1 MADEP
6 LETTQLLVWLEQM
19 KRGDEAAREELI
31 RRACGQLE
39 HLTRKMLKG
48 YPGVRR
54 WAETDDVFQSA
65 VLRLLRAL
73 REVQPSN
80 TREFF
85 GLAATQVR
93 RELLDLARHY
103 YGKQGLGAN
112 HASWPAADTAAT
124 SAFEPADGR
133 GDPDRLAVF
142 QDLHEKI
149 DLLPAEEREVVVLR
163 VYQGL
168 TEAEIA
174 PVLGVTTRSVQN
186 YWKRA
191 ILKLHAVLK
200 DAWVE

>member
-1 MADEP
+1 
-6 LETTQLLVWLEQM
+6 
-19 KRGDEAAREELI
+19 
-31 RRACGQLE
+31 
-39 HLTRKMLKG
+39 MLRG

-65 VLRLLRAL
+65 VLRLLRAM
-73 REVQPSN
+73 REVRPSN

-112 HASWPAADTAAT
+112 HASWPGAGRSEASLATPRTAGPTPAGWPSSRT
-124 SAFEPADGR
+124 STSRSSGSRPR
-133 GDPDRLAVF
+133 
-142 QDLHEKI
+142 
-149 DLLPAEEREVVVLR
+149 EREVVVLR

-174 PVLGVTTRSVQN
+174 PVLGVTTQSVQN
-186 YWKRA
+186 YWRPRRS
-191 ILKLHAVLK
+191 
-200 DAWVE
+200 